1 VPIDTGY
8 LKDWTL
14 IKIEGEEA
22 VEAVQEETKDK
33 AKGGK
38 GAPAKG
44 GAKGG
49 AATLEEITDNRP
61 REI

>member
-1 VPIDTGY
+1 M
-8 LKDWTL
+8 
-14 IKIEGEEA
+14 
-22 VEAVQEETKDK
+22 EAVQEDTKDK
-33 AKGGK
+33 GK
-38 GAPAKG
+38 GKAPPAKG

>member
-1 VPIDTGY
+1 M
-8 LKDWTL
+8 KDWTL

-22 VEAVQEETKDK
+22 VEVVADDPKDK
-33 AKGGK
+33 GKGGK
-38 GAPAKG
+38 APPAKG

-49 AATLEEITDNRP
+49 GSTLEEITDNRP